1 MNYKEIDKLMINIEI
16 IVLQSLWWLTIQFS
30 LVKNQLVNLRNYSDL
45 VKPYL
50 DSGK

>member
-1 MNYKEIDKLMINIEI
+1 MNYKEIDKSMINIEI
-16 IVLQSLWWLTIQFS
+16 TVLQSLWWLTIQFS
-30 LVKNQLVNLRNYSDL
+30 LVKNQLVNLRNYSDS